1 MNSIDTFLFYSNIRY
16 FLLKNFCFNTN
27 SARLTPIIRN
37 FDFIYSNFL
46 IVFDNTKISYMT
58 KEDRCMQYSDKIL
71 NTPSSFIRNILKVTG
86 EHDVI
91 SFAGGLPNPISFPI
105 DAMQDS
111 INRSIAQHGAKLFQ
125 YSTTQGYLP
134 LREFIANKLNAQG
147 NYGYVADDILITT
160 GSQQALEMIGKVF
173 LNKGDGVIMEEPG
186 YLGAI
191 QAFTLAE
198 PTFYGVPLEADGL
211 NVERLEEQLQNPNVK
226 FVYTVPNFH
235 NPTGI
240 TYSKEKREA
249 IYELLTKYDVALI
262 EDDPYG
268 ELRFRG
274 ESLPY
279 IGTKLPHSIV
289 LGSFSKTVTPG
300 MRIGYVATKD
310 KEFMAHIETAK
321 QATDLHTN
329 IFSQYVI
336 HDYLINN
343 EYQAH
348 VNKIIELYRTQCNA
362 MLEAMEKYFP
372 ENVQYTK
379 PEGGMFIWVTLAEG
393 VSALELFEK
402 AMEEKIAFVPGDP
415 FYSSPGDCV
424 NTLRLNYTN
433 STPEIIEEGIKRLGK
448 ILHKYNVKQLV

>member
-1 MNSIDTFLFYSNIRY
+1 
-16 FLLKNFCFNTN
+16 
-27 SARLTPIIRN
+27 
-37 FDFIYSNFL
+37 
-46 IVFDNTKISYMT
+46 
-58 KEDRCMQYSDKIL
+58 MQYSDKIL
-71 NTPSSFIRNILKVTG
+71 KTPSSFIRNILKVTG
-86 EHDVI
+86 DADVI

-105 DAMQDS
+105 DAMQTS
-111 INRSIAQHGAKLFQ
+111 ITRSIEEHGAKLFQ

-134 LREFIANKLNAQG
+134 LREYIAAKLNKQG
-147 NYGYVADDILITT
+147 DYGYTADDILITT

-173 LNKGDGVIMEEPG
+173 LNKGDGVIIEEPG

-198 PTFYGVPLEADGL
+198 PEFYGVPLEEDGL
-211 NVERLEEQLQNPNVK
+211 NIEKLEQQLQNDNVK

-240 TYSKEKREA
+240 TYSAEKRAA
-249 IYELLTKYDVALI
+249 IYDIIKKYDVALI

-300 MRIGYVATKD
+300 MRIGYVASKD
-310 KEFMAHIETAK
+310 KEFMTHMETAK

-336 HDYLINN
+336 HDYLMNN
-343 EYQAH
+343 AYSAH
-348 VNKIIELYRTQCNA
+348 VSKIIELYRSQCDA
-362 MLEAMEKYFP
+362 MLNAMEKYFP
-372 ENVQYTK
+372 ANVQYTK
-379 PEGGMFIWVTLAEG
+379 PEGGMFIWVTLEEG
-393 VSALELFEK
+393 VNALELFEK

-415 FYSSPGDCV
+415 FYTNPQGV

-433 STPEIIEEGIKRLGK
+433 STPEVIEEGIQRLGK
-448 ILHKYNVKQLV
+448 ILHKYNVKQFV